1 MEKIVLWI
9 QNVLLPTLG
18 PAGLFV
24 VAFFDSSF
32 LSLPEIND
40 ILVVSSCSLN
50 PRSAW
55 IPITLATL
63 GSLAG
68 CSVLWEIGR
77 RGGEPLLERRFG
89 KAQVART
96 RVAFERWDLLA
107 LIVPALLPP
116 PMPFKIFVLSA
127 GVFGVPWR
135 RFAGT
140 LILARGLRYVFWGL
154 LGIVYGAFF
163 FGTKVAD
170 TISDKLVH
178 PGVLDIYV
186 VMGGLTGAIIWNIIT
201 WLLGLPTSSS
211 HALVSGIAGAA
222 IAKAGFGVLI
232 LPGKWRGIVLFIF
245 LGPLIG
251 FVAGA
256 LLMTATAWIFR
267 RAHPGKIDGW
277 FRRLQL
283 LSAAVFSLSH
293 GGNDAQKTMGIIWML
308 LLASGLS
315 GAGEPLPLWVV
326 FSCYGTI
333 AMGTLFG
340 GWRIVKTMGQRITK
354 IRPVGGFCAELSGSI
369 TLFLATGLGIPVSTT
384 HTIAGSIVGVGS
396 TQSVSAV
403 RWGLAGNIVW
413 AWVLTIPCS
422 AFIAGLAWWIAHA
435 TLH

>member
-1 MEKIVLWI
+1 MEKVVLWI

-40 ILVVSSCSLN
+40 ILVVTACSLH

-154 LGIVYGAFF
+154 LGIVYGDEALRLLRAVDRWFDDN
-163 FGTKVAD
+163 G
-170 TISDKLVH
+170 LM
-178 PGVLDIYV
+178 VLAV
-186 VMGGLTGAIIWNIIT
+186 LA
-201 WLLGLPTSSS
+201 
-211 HALVSGIAGAA
+211 AA
-222 IAKAGFGVLI
+222 ILVGLAVWAV
-232 LPGKWRGIVLFIF
+232 RR
-245 LGPLIG
+245 
-251 FVAGA
+251 
-256 LLMTATAWIFR
+256 R
-267 RAHPGKIDGW
+267 RARPSGPG
-277 FRRLQL
+277 
-283 LSAAVFSLSH
+283 A
-293 GGNDAQKTMGIIWML
+293 
-308 LLASGLS
+308 
-315 GAGEPLPLWVV
+315 
-326 FSCYGTI
+326 
-333 AMGTLFG
+333 
-340 GWRIVKTMGQRITK
+340 
-354 IRPVGGFCAELSGSI
+354 
-369 TLFLATGLGIPVSTT
+369 
-384 HTIAGSIVGVGS
+384 
-396 TQSVSAV
+396 
-403 RWGLAGNIVW
+403 
-413 AWVLTIPCS
+413 
-422 AFIAGLAWWIAHA
+422 
-435 TLH
+435 

>member
-107 LIVPALLPP
+107 LVVPALLPP

-140 LILARGLRYVFWGL
+140 LILARGFRYVFWGL
-154 LGIVYGAFF
+154 LGIVYGDEAL
-163 FGTKVAD
+163 
-170 TISDKLVH
+170 KLLRAVDRWFDDH
-178 PGVLDIYV
+178 GLMVL
-186 VMGGLTGAIIWNIIT
+186 A
-201 WLLGLPTSSS
+201 
-211 HALVSGIAGAA
+211 
-222 IAKAGFGVLI
+222 VL
-232 LPGKWRGIVLFIF
+232 
-245 LGPLIG
+245 
-251 FVAGA
+251 A
-256 LLMTATAWIFR
+256 
-267 RAHPGKIDGW
+267 
-277 FRRLQL
+277 
-283 LSAAVFSLSH
+283 AAVL
-293 GGNDAQKTMGIIWML
+293 
-308 LLASGLS
+308 
-315 GAGEPLPLWVV
+315 
-326 FSCYGTI
+326 
-333 AMGTLFG
+333 
-340 GWRIVKTMGQRITK
+340 
-354 IRPVGGFCAELSGSI
+354 
-369 TLFLATGLGIPVSTT
+369 
-384 HTIAGSIVGVGS
+384 VGV
-396 TQSVSAV
+396 A
-403 RWGLAGNIVW
+403 VW
-413 AWVLTIPCS
+413 AIRRR
-422 AFIAGLAWWIAHA
+422 HRQ
-435 TLH
+435 

>member
-1 MEKIVLWI
+1 MEKVVLWI

-40 ILVVSSCSLN
+40 ILVVTACSLH

-140 LILARGLRYVFWGL
+140 LIIARGLRYVSWGL
-154 LGIVYGAFF
+154 MGILYGDEALKLLRAVDRWFDDN
-163 FGTKVAD
+163 GLLVLAAVAAAV
-170 TISDKLVH
+170 LV
-178 PGVLDIYV
+178 
-186 VMGGLTGAIIWNIIT
+186 GLAVW
-201 WLLGLPTSSS
+201 
-211 HALVSGIAGAA
+211 AL
-222 IAKAGFGVLI
+222 
-232 LPGKWRGIVLFIF
+232 R
-245 LGPLIG
+245 
-251 FVAGA
+251 
-256 LLMTATAWIFR
+256 R
-267 RAHPGKIDGW
+267 RARK
-277 FRRLQL
+277 
-283 LSAAVFSLSH
+283 
-293 GGNDAQKTMGIIWML
+293 
-308 LLASGLS
+308 
-315 GAGEPLPLWVV
+315 GA
-326 FSCYGTI
+326 
-333 AMGTLFG
+333 
-340 GWRIVKTMGQRITK
+340 
-354 IRPVGGFCAELSGSI
+354 
-369 TLFLATGLGIPVSTT
+369 
-384 HTIAGSIVGVGS
+384 
-396 TQSVSAV
+396 
-403 RWGLAGNIVW
+403 
-413 AWVLTIPCS
+413 
-422 AFIAGLAWWIAHA
+422 
-435 TLH
+435 

>member
-154 LGIVYGAFF
+154 LGIVYGDEALRLLRAVDRWFDDH
-163 FGTKVAD
+163 G
-170 TISDKLVH
+170 LM
-178 PGVLDIYV
+178 VL
-186 VMGGLTGAIIWNIIT
+186 A
-201 WLLGLPTSSS
+201 
-211 HALVSGIAGAA
+211 
-222 IAKAGFGVLI
+222 VL
-232 LPGKWRGIVLFIF
+232 
-245 LGPLIG
+245 
-251 FVAGA
+251 A
-256 LLMTATAWIFR
+256 
-267 RAHPGKIDGW
+267 
-277 FRRLQL
+277 
-283 LSAAVFSLSH
+283 AAVL
-293 GGNDAQKTMGIIWML
+293 
-308 LLASGLS
+308 
-315 GAGEPLPLWVV
+315 
-326 FSCYGTI
+326 
-333 AMGTLFG
+333 
-340 GWRIVKTMGQRITK
+340 
-354 IRPVGGFCAELSGSI
+354 
-369 TLFLATGLGIPVSTT
+369 
-384 HTIAGSIVGVGS
+384 VGV
-396 TQSVSAV
+396 A
-403 RWGLAGNIVW
+403 VW
-413 AWVLTIPCS
+413 AIRRR
-422 AFIAGLAWWIAHA
+422 HRQ
-435 TLH
+435 

>member
-1 MEKIVLWI
+1 MEKVVLWI

-40 ILVVSSCSLN
+40 ILVVTACSLH

-55 IPITLATL
+55 LPITLATL

-154 LGIVYGAFF
+154 LGIVYGDEALRLLRAVDRWFDDN
-163 FGTKVAD
+163 G
-170 TISDKLVH
+170 LM
-178 PGVLDIYV
+178 VLAV
-186 VMGGLTGAIIWNIIT
+186 LAAA
-201 WLLGLPTSSS
+201 
-211 HALVSGIAGAA
+211 ALVGLAA
-222 IAKAGFGVLI
+222 WA
-232 LPGKWRGIVLFIF
+232 
-245 LGPLIG
+245 
-251 FVAGA
+251 
-256 LLMTATAWIFR
+256 FR
-267 RAHPGKIDGW
+267 RRAGK
-277 FRRLQL
+277 
-283 LSAAVFSLSH
+283 
-293 GGNDAQKTMGIIWML
+293 
-308 LLASGLS
+308 
-315 GAGEPLPLWVV
+315 
-326 FSCYGTI
+326 GT
-333 AMGTLFG
+333 
-340 GWRIVKTMGQRITK
+340 
-354 IRPVGGFCAELSGSI
+354 
-369 TLFLATGLGIPVSTT
+369 
-384 HTIAGSIVGVGS
+384 
-396 TQSVSAV
+396 
-403 RWGLAGNIVW
+403 
-413 AWVLTIPCS
+413 
-422 AFIAGLAWWIAHA
+422 
-435 TLH
+435 

>member
-1 MEKIVLWI
+1 MEKVVLWI

-40 ILVVSSCSLN
+40 ILVVTACSLH

-55 IPITLATL
+55 LPITLATL

-154 LGIVYGAFF
+154 LGIVYGDEALRLLRAVDRWFDDN
-163 FGTKVAD
+163 GLLVLAAVAAAV
-170 TISDKLVH
+170 LV
-178 PGVLDIYV
+178 
-186 VMGGLTGAIIWNIIT
+186 GLAVW
-201 WLLGLPTSSS
+201 
-211 HALVSGIAGAA
+211 AL
-222 IAKAGFGVLI
+222 
-232 LPGKWRGIVLFIF
+232 R
-245 LGPLIG
+245 
-251 FVAGA
+251 
-256 LLMTATAWIFR
+256 R
-267 RAHPGKIDGW
+267 RARK
-277 FRRLQL
+277 
-283 LSAAVFSLSH
+283 
-293 GGNDAQKTMGIIWML
+293 
-308 LLASGLS
+308 
-315 GAGEPLPLWVV
+315 GA
-326 FSCYGTI
+326 
-333 AMGTLFG
+333 
-340 GWRIVKTMGQRITK
+340 
-354 IRPVGGFCAELSGSI
+354 
-369 TLFLATGLGIPVSTT
+369 
-384 HTIAGSIVGVGS
+384 
-396 TQSVSAV
+396 
-403 RWGLAGNIVW
+403 
-413 AWVLTIPCS
+413 
-422 AFIAGLAWWIAHA
+422 
-435 TLH
+435 

>member
-1 MEKIVLWI
+1 MEKVVLWI

-40 ILVVSSCSLN
+40 ILVVTSCSLN

-140 LILARGLRYVFWGL
+140 LILARGFRYVFWGV
-154 LGIVYGAFF
+154 LGIVYGDEAL
-163 FGTKVAD
+163 
-170 TISDKLVH
+170 KLLRAVDRWFDDH
-178 PGVLDIYV
+178 GLMVLAV
-186 VMGGLTGAIIWNIIT
+186 LAAA
-201 WLLGLPTSSS
+201 
-211 HALVSGIAGAA
+211 ALV
-222 IAKAGFGVLI
+222 
-232 LPGKWRGIVLFIF
+232 
-245 LGPLIG
+245 
-251 FVAGA
+251 
-256 LLMTATAWIFR
+256 
-267 RAHPGKIDGW
+267 
-277 FRRLQL
+277 
-283 LSAAVFSLSH
+283 
-293 GGNDAQKTMGIIWML
+293 
-308 LLASGLS
+308 
-315 GAGEPLPLWVV
+315 
-326 FSCYGTI
+326 
-333 AMGTLFG
+333 
-340 GWRIVKTMGQRITK
+340 
-354 IRPVGGFCAELSGSI
+354 
-369 TLFLATGLGIPVSTT
+369 
-384 HTIAGSIVGVGS
+384 
-396 TQSVSAV
+396 
-403 RWGLAGNIVW
+403 GLAVW
-413 AWVLTIPCS
+413 ALRRRHHS
-422 AFIAGLAWWIAHA
+422 AGGC
-435 TLH
+435 

>member
-1 MEKIVLWI
+1 MEKVVLWI

-40 ILVVSSCSLN
+40 ILVVTACSLH

-55 IPITLATL
+55 LPITLATL

-154 LGIVYGAFF
+154 LRLLRAVDRWFDDNG
-163 FGTKVAD
+163 
-170 TISDKLVH
+170 LM
-178 PGVLDIYV
+178 VLAV
-186 VMGGLTGAIIWNIIT
+186 LAAA
-201 WLLGLPTSSS
+201 
-211 HALVSGIAGAA
+211 ALVGLAVWA
-222 IAKAGFGVLI
+222 
-232 LPGKWRGIVLFIF
+232 
-245 LGPLIG
+245 
-251 FVAGA
+251 
-256 LLMTATAWIFR
+256 FR
-267 RAHPGKIDGW
+267 RRAGK
-277 FRRLQL
+277 
-283 LSAAVFSLSH
+283 
-293 GGNDAQKTMGIIWML
+293 
-308 LLASGLS
+308 
-315 GAGEPLPLWVV
+315 
-326 FSCYGTI
+326 GT
-333 AMGTLFG
+333 
-340 GWRIVKTMGQRITK
+340 
-354 IRPVGGFCAELSGSI
+354 
-369 TLFLATGLGIPVSTT
+369 
-384 HTIAGSIVGVGS
+384 
-396 TQSVSAV
+396 
-403 RWGLAGNIVW
+403 
-413 AWVLTIPCS
+413 
-422 AFIAGLAWWIAHA
+422 
-435 TLH
+435 

>member
-1 MEKIVLWI
+1 MAKVVLWV

-40 ILVVSSCSLN
+40 ILVVTSCSLN

-140 LILARGLRYVFWGL
+140 LILARGFRYVFWGV
-154 LGIVYGAFF
+154 LGIVYGDEAL
-163 FGTKVAD
+163 
-170 TISDKLVH
+170 KLLRAVDRWFDDH
-178 PGVLDIYV
+178 GLMVLAV
-186 VMGGLTGAIIWNIIT
+186 LAAA
-201 WLLGLPTSSS
+201 
-211 HALVSGIAGAA
+211 ALV
-222 IAKAGFGVLI
+222 
-232 LPGKWRGIVLFIF
+232 
-245 LGPLIG
+245 
-251 FVAGA
+251 
-256 LLMTATAWIFR
+256 
-267 RAHPGKIDGW
+267 
-277 FRRLQL
+277 
-283 LSAAVFSLSH
+283 
-293 GGNDAQKTMGIIWML
+293 
-308 LLASGLS
+308 
-315 GAGEPLPLWVV
+315 
-326 FSCYGTI
+326 
-333 AMGTLFG
+333 
-340 GWRIVKTMGQRITK
+340 
-354 IRPVGGFCAELSGSI
+354 
-369 TLFLATGLGIPVSTT
+369 
-384 HTIAGSIVGVGS
+384 
-396 TQSVSAV
+396 
-403 RWGLAGNIVW
+403 GLAVW
-413 AWVLTIPCS
+413 ALRRRHHS
-422 AFIAGLAWWIAHA
+422 AGGC
-435 TLH
+435 